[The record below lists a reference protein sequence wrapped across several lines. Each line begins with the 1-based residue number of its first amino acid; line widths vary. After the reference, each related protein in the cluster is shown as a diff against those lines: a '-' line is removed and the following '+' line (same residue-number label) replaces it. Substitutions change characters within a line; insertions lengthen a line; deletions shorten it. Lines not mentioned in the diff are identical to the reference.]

1 MIEVISIAGGKGNM
15 YVKSLNAIH
24 LNAVE
29 LVFMWG
35 RKTDERVLKKWGRDT
50 CSVYKQQARNMVVL

>member
-29 LVFMWG
+29 L
-35 RKTDERVLKKWGRDT
+35 
-50 CSVYKQQARNMVVL
+50 